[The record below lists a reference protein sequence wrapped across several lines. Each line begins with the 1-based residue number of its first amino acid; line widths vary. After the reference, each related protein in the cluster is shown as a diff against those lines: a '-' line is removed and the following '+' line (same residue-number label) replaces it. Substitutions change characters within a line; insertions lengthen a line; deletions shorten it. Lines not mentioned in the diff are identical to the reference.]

1 MISYFVDVACTM
13 WTDYIVL
20 IVELDLL
27 YNFVMLDH
35 YSELGLIPVIFCHFL
50 SYVGIF
56 FT

>member
-35 YSELGLIPVIFCHFL
+35 YSELGLIHVIFCHFL